1 MITWCVFFFHD
12 SLIVFSFWLLLLH
25 SGLFHYLINWL
36 GGEQTVPQRIL
47 LKDCFFFFP
56 LSRIRRYQHTVMN
69 TSLNLVA
76 KFLTTVDLRSETC
89 KEGRYTMISLE
100 LQEIFF
106 GGTTR
111 NRKGLQSDFRAK
123 CSGEATHWPLAR
135 VGKLWQEVTALL
147 SFERCSI
154 IHFPFSSPF
163 LPPFTPWL
171 SHPLP
176 ATSPPSAAGPEATL
190 PVIAVA
196 LLSVL
201 PFLIYEFCAVKKPS
215 NPYGGKF
222 PALKRCPRWI
232 ASCQSAL
239 WDVQCLGSLLPPPP
253 PPPSAPLIASCA
265 GPRADGRGRQYR
277 ISEEF
282 WQE

>member
-1 MITWCVFFFHD
+1 MTDTVYIWIGSRKDGIKNLSLQTVRSSSRLLTFFIELHLSLVQLTATVFYWEWDMITWCVFFFHD

-47 LKDCFFFFP
+47 LKDCCFFFP

-201 PFLIYEFCAVKKPS
+201 PFLIYEFCAVKKP
-215 NPYGGKF
+215 PGI
-222 PALKRCPRWI
+222 AL
-232 ASCQSAL
+232 
-239 WDVQCLGSLLPPPP
+239 
-253 PPPSAPLIASCA
+253 
-265 GPRADGRGRQYR
+265 
-277 ISEEF
+277 
-282 WQE
+282 